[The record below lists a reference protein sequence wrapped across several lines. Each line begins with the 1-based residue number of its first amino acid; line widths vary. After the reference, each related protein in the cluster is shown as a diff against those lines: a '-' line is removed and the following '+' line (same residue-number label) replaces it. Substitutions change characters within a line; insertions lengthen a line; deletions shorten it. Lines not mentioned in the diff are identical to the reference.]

1 MGNPVASLL
10 SMHKC
15 NSPDAAG
22 THLTIPIF
30 FPCSPKVKVMCLKP
44 AIQGDMTL
52 CLNRIATPFGP
63 VPIPMPNTIQKGSQK
78 VKFGGKPAARAK
90 DKMAHGG
97 EISMG
102 IPNVKIGG

>member
-1 MGNPVASLL
+1 
-10 SMHKC
+10 
-15 NSPDAAG
+15 
-22 THLTIPIF
+22 
-30 FPCSPKVKVMCLKP
+30 MCLKP

-90 DKMAHGG
+90 DLKLSLRPGMTCWVTSSAR
-97 EISMG
+97 EFSSLSSRD
-102 IPNVKIGG
+102 IPGYLT

>member
-1 MGNPVASLL
+1 
-10 SMHKC
+10 
-15 NSPDAAG
+15 
-22 THLTIPIF
+22 
-30 FPCSPKVKVMCLKP
+30 
-44 AIQGDMTL
+44 
-52 CLNRIATPFGP
+52 
-63 VPIPMPNTIQKGSQK
+63 MPNTIQKGSQK